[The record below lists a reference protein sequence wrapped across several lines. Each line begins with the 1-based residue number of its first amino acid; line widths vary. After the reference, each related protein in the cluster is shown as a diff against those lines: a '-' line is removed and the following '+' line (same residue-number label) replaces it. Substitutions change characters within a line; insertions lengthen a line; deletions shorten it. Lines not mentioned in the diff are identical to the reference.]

1 MNFEVFFLIL
11 FIFLFNLILYLKFN
25 NISQNFIFFDKPDG
39 KLKRHSKPISLIGGL
54 IILVNLFLITFF
66 LKLLQIENS
75 IFEGNYAY
83 AVIILST
90 IYYLI
95 GLIDDLK
102 DLAPHTKLS
111 LIVISTF
118 IVIYLFP
125 EISLQHFKI
134 SFLKTNYEL
143 KYSILFLVLSFALL
157 SNSMNMFDGINL
169 QLLLFTIFVFI
180 LFIFK
185 GFFSLFFIL
194 LIICLSFLSV
204 LNYKNKVYLGDGGA
218 YLISSIIGC
227 TFIYQYNNFSNSFFG
242 DEVFIILIIPAIDML
257 RLFIVRIL
265 DKRHPFK
272 GDLNHFHHII
282 NNLTKNRK
290 ITVFFTL
297 IASVL
302 PTIFLFLNIK
312 TYYILLIT
320 LIFYISI
327 IQFSFQKK

>member
-1 MNFEVFFLIL
+1 MDFDVFFLIL
-11 FIFLFNLILYLKFN
+11 FIFLFNLIIYINFDT
-25 NISQNFIFFDKPDG
+25 ISENFIFFDKPDG
-39 KLKRHSKPISLIGGL
+39 KLKRHLKPISLIGGL
-54 IILVNLFLITFF
+54 VILINLYLITFF

-83 AVIILST
+83 AVIILGT

-95 GLIDDLK
+95 GLFDDLK
-102 DLAPHTKLS
+102 DLAPHIKLS
-111 LIVISTF
+111 LIVFSTF
-118 IVIYLFP
+118 FVIYLFP

-143 KYSILFLVLSFALL
+143 KYSLLFLVLAFALL
-157 SNSMNMFDGINL
+157 TNSMNMFDGINL
-169 QLLLFTIFVFI
+169 QLLLFTLFVFI
-180 LFIFK
+180 LFILK
-185 GFFSLFFIL
+185 GFNSLFFIL
-194 LIICLSFLSV
+194 LGICLLFLCI

-227 TFIYQYNNFSNSFFG
+227 TFIYQYNNFSNSFLG

-265 DKRHPFK
+265 NKTHPFK

-282 NNLTKNRK
+282 YSHTNNNK
-290 ITVFFTL
+290 ITVLLT
-297 IASVL
+297 IVISIL
-302 PTIFLFLNIK
+302 PTIFLFLGIK

-320 LIFYISI
+320 LIFYVGI
-327 IQFSFQKK
+327 IKLIVNKT